1 MCLHEDEMP
10 ENLPDHEHCAQCD
23 DAVPVGQRFC
33 SPECEATFNKKQK
46 KDRQRN
52 IMFMVAAIAI
62 FVALGLFSL
71 LPK

>member
-1 MCLHEDEMP
+1 MP

-23 DAVPVGQRFC
+23 DAVPVGQKYC
-33 SPECEATFNKKQK
+33 SPECENKYIQKQR

-62 FVALGLFSL
+62 FIALGIFSL
-71 LPK
+71 FASK